1 MTQDLSLPSPSI
13 LLVEADPLQRDL
25 IQLALRRNATPC
37 LHARNGQEAV
47 LLIQQKKPGL
57 LLLDMHLP
65 DQNGLELLESMKASG
80 MLEQV
85 AVIILSS
92 LGYPEIIQ
100 RAARAGANEF
110 LIKPLDIDLLQQ
122 RVKRLLSSG
131 ANLS

>member
-1 MTQDLSLPSPSI
+1 MTQDPSLSSRSI

-25 IQLALRRNATPC
+25 IQLALRRSDTPC
-37 LHARNGQEAV
+37 LHAKNGQEAV

-65 DQNGLELLESMKASG
+65 DQDGLELLESVKASG

-85 AVIILSS
+85 VVMVLSS

-100 RAARAGANEF
+100 RAIRAGANDF

-122 RVKRLLSSG
+122 RVKRLLAFG
-131 ANLS
+131 TNLS